1 MSVYLGATA
10 AVKSEGDIS
19 DYFDLGVGV
28 LQGDTLAPY
37 IFVLVI
43 DWVMRN
49 AIPDASLG
57 FCIRERVG
65 TRSRCTAPALY
76 LTDLDF
82 ADDIAVLSSTPA
94 NMQTMILSIEHWALK
109 VGLKINGPKTEF
121 MVSGYCDP
129 LAPPVSFHLSS
140 GLELKRVLDF
150 KYLGTWLL
158 NPINDF
164 KIRRAA
170 AWSAIKRL
178 NRIWKSNN
186 ISIPLKIRL
195 FNCLVVSILL
205 YNAVTW
211 TMNKTLTKALSS
223 GYNRLLRYALNIRWS
238 RGVHQPTNAEIFEAN
253 NLQPITNILRR
264 RRLTF
269 VGHCYRSFESAPQP
283 IMDVLF
289 FSLRGTRT
297 RGNRSNYRK
306 LLSEETLL
314 DETSLQ
320 NAMLNRDYW
329 RTITRQ

>member
-1 MSVYLGATA
+1 
-10 AVKSEGDIS
+10 
-19 DYFDLGVGV
+19 
-28 LQGDTLAPY
+28 
-37 IFVLVI
+37 
-43 DWVMRN
+43 
-49 AIPDASLG
+49 
-57 FCIRERVG
+57 
-65 TRSRCTAPALY
+65 
-76 LTDLDF
+76 
-82 ADDIAVLSSTPA
+82 
-94 NMQTMILSIEHWALK
+94 
-109 VGLKINGPKTEF
+109 

-129 LAPPVSFHLSS
+129 LAPPVNFHLSS

-164 KIRRAA
+164 KIRRTA

-178 NRIWKSNN
+178 NRLWKSKN

-223 GYNRLLRYALNIRWS
+223 GYNRLLRYALNIRWA
-238 RGVHQPTNAEIFEAN
+238 RGVHQPTNAEIFELN
-253 NLQPITNILRR
+253 NLQPIATTLRR

-269 VGHCYRSFESAPQP
+269 VGHCYRCFESAPQP

-289 FSLRGTRT
+289 FSLKGTRT